1 MPIKAKFFLLAVF
14 IGIASVVAALYESH
28 QKQVKVETAVSRAPA
43 LIKEDTLRWSGI
55 SSVDGKAL
63 QWIGADSEIL
73 YVQRDYSGLNFESMS
88 FRNWLV
94 WAKTPA
100 GRIYKVHYWID
111 GDATLHSKS
120 QPIPGSQASLV
131 DVLVKDGQIDL
142 IRKLGLPLKVG

>member
-14 IGIASVVAALYESH
+14 IGLACVVATLYESH
-28 QKQVKVETAVSRAPA
+28 QKQVKVDAAVSRAPA

-88 FRNWLV
+88 FQNWLV

>member
-1 MPIKAKFFLLAVF
+1 MPIKAKLFLLAVF
-14 IGIASVVAALYESH
+14 IGLACVVATLYESH
-28 QKQVKVETAVSRAPA
+28 QKQVKVDTAVSRAPA
-43 LIKEDTLRWSGI
+43 LIKEDFLKWSGI
-55 SSVDGKAL
+55 SSVDGEAL

-120 QPIPGSQASLV
+120 QPMPGSQASLV
-131 DVLVKDGQIDL
+131 DVLVKEGQVDL
-142 IRKLGLPLKVG
+142 IRKLGLPLKAG

>member
-14 IGIASVVAALYESH
+14 IGLACVVATLYESH

-88 FRNWLV
+88 FQNWLV

>member
-88 FRNWLV
+88 FQNWLV

-120 QPIPGSQASLV
+120 QPILGSQASLV

>member
-88 FRNWLV
+88 FQNWLV